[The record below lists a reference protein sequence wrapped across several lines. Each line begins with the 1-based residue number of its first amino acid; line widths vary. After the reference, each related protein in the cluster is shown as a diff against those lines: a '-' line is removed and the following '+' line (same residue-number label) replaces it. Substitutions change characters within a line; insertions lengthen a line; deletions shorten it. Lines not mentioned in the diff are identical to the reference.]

1 MRQIRIILIGIILSL
16 TCVAAYAQQSRDI
29 SIDNRHNIRLSLSAP
44 GLMSY
49 FYLVDNNDT
58 VADADA
64 IHSTSDL
71 LASARYFESPTRYL
85 PGINLEYSC
94 NIKPWLSLGG
104 KATFAATW
112 SSMRHVSTNELL
124 YRNNRIAT
132 ALILN
137 LRFDYLRKPIIN
149 LYSAVGAGIAARFA
163 YDDGVVTPMYDL
175 TFFGLTLGRKVYFF
189 AEVGAGISGSLRA
202 GVGYRF

>member
-1 MRQIRIILIGIILSL
+1 MRQIRFIIAAVALCL
-16 TCVAAYAQQSRDI
+16 TCVGGYAQRARDI

-44 GLMSY
+44 GLLSY

-64 IHSTSDL
+64 VNSTSDL
-71 LASARYFESPTRYL
+71 LASARYYESATRYF

-94 NIKPWLSLGG
+94 NVRPWLSLGG

-112 SSMRHVSTNELL
+112 SSMRHVSTDELL
-124 YRNNRIAT
+124 YRNNRIAA
-132 ALILN
+132 ALIFN
-137 LRFDYLRKPIIN
+137 LRFDYLRKPVIT

-163 YDDGVVTPMYDL
+163 FDDGVVTPMYDL